1 MNKSE
6 KYSEIILLGQ
16 MLQERKIEHEQ
27 HDLYDGYQITVPLPE
42 PTKEISVIEHQCS
55 YGSIMNLLEIW
66 ADGSIQGYLS
76 AKQTLKNHRAHKSQ
90 GISPVTSSEIKE
102 KERNAMQEI
111 NEELE
116 NDRSVLEW
124 MLGQYVRAK
133 RRKKQLEV
141 RLLEINAERDSPIG
155 GQGYDPLPRSG
166 GNNEGA
172 AGILMKLADIEDR
185 IYEQKAKADKSMVN
199 VATILN
205 FLPEESMEREI
216 CELRH
221 IDGHEWGEIA
231 EGIPMSKSQCHRIHK
246 AAMYELLEFNYVKEL
261 VTENRESYEYY
272 IEKKEEARYRRENQA
287 RKNAGKQNPEKI
299 SGKFSPEKSTR
310 KNPEK
315 KIQPL
320 RPGKSGRKF

>member
-1 MNKSE
+1 
-6 KYSEIILLGQ
+6 
-16 MLQERKIEHEQ
+16 
-27 HDLYDGYQITVPLPE
+27 
-42 PTKEISVIEHQCS
+42 
-55 YGSIMNLLEIW
+55 
-66 ADGSIQGYLS
+66 
-76 AKQTLKNHRAHKSQ
+76 
-90 GISPVTSSEIKE
+90 
-102 KERNAMQEI
+102 MQEI
-111 NEELE
+111 NEEME

-166 GNNEGA
+166 GNNKGA

-221 IDGHEWGEIA
+221 LDGHEWGEIA

-261 VTENRESYEYY
+261 VAENRESYEYY
-272 IEKKEEARYRRENQA
+272 IEKKEEARYRRENRA
-287 RKNAGKQNPEKI
+287 RKKPEK
-299 SGKFSPEKSTR
+299 
-310 KNPEK
+310 
-315 KIQPL
+315 
-320 RPGKSGRKF
+320 

>member
-1 MNKSE
+1 MEND
-6 KYSEIILLGQ
+6 
-16 MLQERKIEHEQ
+16 KI
-27 HDLYDGYQITVPLPE
+27 HDYTDAYLESYLRALDKTHNSDLAIQTATGVTMVLRMIDAQNEPKQPAQPQINPRIPIG
-42 PTKEISVIEHQCS
+42 K
-55 YGSIMNLLEIW
+55 
-66 ADGSIQGYLS
+66 AD
-76 AKQTLKNHRAHKSQ
+76 AKNHRAHKSQ

-124 MLGQYVRAK
+124 MLGQHVRAK
-133 RRKKQLEV
+133 RRKKQLEI

-287 RKNAGKQNPEKI
+287 RKNAGK
-299 SGKFSPEKSTR
+299 
-310 KNPEK
+310 
-315 KIQPL
+315 
-320 RPGKSGRKF
+320 

>member
-1 MNKSE
+1 MRRISDHSPAAGTNE
-6 KYSEIILLGQ
+6 GNIRHRAPVQL
-16 MLQERKIEHEQ
+16 RKHHELIR
-27 HDLYDGYQITVPLPE
+27 DMGRWIDSRIPIG
-42 PTKEISVIEHQCS
+42 K
-55 YGSIMNLLEIW
+55 
-66 ADGSIQGYLS
+66 AD
-76 AKQTLKNHRAHKSQ
+76 AKNHRARKSQ

-155 GQGYDPLPRSG
+155 GQGYDPLPRSE

-287 RKNAGKQNPEKI
+287 RKNAGK
-299 SGKFSPEKSTR
+299 
-310 KNPEK
+310 
-315 KIQPL
+315 
-320 RPGKSGRKF
+320 

>member
-27 HDLYDGYQITVPLPE
+27 RDLYDGYQITVPLPE

-55 YGSIMNLLEIW
+55 YGSIMNLLELIRDMGRRIDSRIPVGK
-66 ADGSIQGYLS
+66 AD
-76 AKQTLKNHRAHKSQ
+76 AKNHRAHKSQ

-221 IDGHEWGEIA
+221 LDGHEWGEIA

-246 AAMYELLEFNYVKEL
+246 AAIYELLEFNYVKEL

-287 RKNAGKQNPEKI
+287 RKNAGK
-299 SGKFSPEKSTR
+299 
-310 KNPEK
+310 
-315 KIQPL
+315 
-320 RPGKSGRKF
+320 

>member
-1 MNKSE
+1 
-6 KYSEIILLGQ
+6 
-16 MLQERKIEHEQ
+16 
-27 HDLYDGYQITVPLPE
+27 
-42 PTKEISVIEHQCS
+42 
-55 YGSIMNLLEIW
+55 
-66 ADGSIQGYLS
+66 
-76 AKQTLKNHRAHKSQ
+76 
-90 GISPVTSSEIKE
+90 
-102 KERNAMQEI
+102 MQEI

-116 NDRSVLEW
+116 KDRSVLEW

-272 IEKKEEARYRRENQA
+272 IEKKRGSQIPPRKSGQEKCRKIKPGKNIRE
-287 RKNAGKQNPEKI
+287 I
-299 SGKFSPEKSTR
+299 FSGKIYVKKSG
-310 KNPEK
+310 E

-320 RPGKSGRKF
+320 KPGKSGRKF

>member
-1 MNKSE
+1 
-6 KYSEIILLGQ
+6 
-16 MLQERKIEHEQ
+16 
-27 HDLYDGYQITVPLPE
+27 
-42 PTKEISVIEHQCS
+42 
-55 YGSIMNLLEIW
+55 
-66 ADGSIQGYLS
+66 
-76 AKQTLKNHRAHKSQ
+76 
-90 GISPVTSSEIKE
+90 
-102 KERNAMQEI
+102 MQEI

-221 IDGHEWGEIA
+221 LDGHEWGEIA

-272 IEKKEEARYRRENQA
+272 IEKKRRSQIPP
-287 RKNAGKQNPEKI
+287 RKSGQEKCRKIKPGKI
-299 SGKFSPEKSTR
+299 SGKFSPQKSGE
-310 KNPEK
+310 KNPDFEAR
-315 KIQPL
+315 KIWPEIL
-320 RPGKSGRKF
+320 RQK

>member
-1 MNKSE
+1 MRSTLNVTLRSE
-6 KYSEIILLGQ
+6 GRDTIHC
-16 MLQERKIEHEQ
+16 HE
-27 HDLYDGYQITVPLPE
+27 VE
-42 PTKEISVIEHQCS
+42 S
-55 YGSIMNLLEIW
+55 
-66 ADGSIQGYLS
+66 
-76 AKQTLKNHRAHKSQ
+76 
-90 GISPVTSSEIKE
+90 
-102 KERNAMQEI
+102 
-111 NEELE
+111 
-116 NDRSVLEW
+116 
-124 MLGQYVRAK
+124 
-133 RRKKQLEV
+133 
-141 RLLEINAERDSPIG
+141 
-155 GQGYDPLPRSG
+155 
-166 GNNEGA
+166 NNEGA

-221 IDGHEWGEIA
+221 LDGHEWGEIA

-272 IEKKEEARYRRENQA
+272 IEKKRKPDIDAKIRPGKMPENKA
-287 RKNAGKQNPEKI
+287 WKKYPGNFLRKNLRE
-299 SGKFSPEKSTR
+299 

>member
-1 MNKSE
+1 
-6 KYSEIILLGQ
+6 
-16 MLQERKIEHEQ
+16 
-27 HDLYDGYQITVPLPE
+27 
-42 PTKEISVIEHQCS
+42 
-55 YGSIMNLLEIW
+55 
-66 ADGSIQGYLS
+66 
-76 AKQTLKNHRAHKSQ
+76 
-90 GISPVTSSEIKE
+90 
-102 KERNAMQEI
+102 MQEI

-185 IYEQKAKADKSMVN
+185 IHEQKAKADKSMVN

>member
-1 MNKSE
+1 
-6 KYSEIILLGQ
+6 
-16 MLQERKIEHEQ
+16 
-27 HDLYDGYQITVPLPE
+27 
-42 PTKEISVIEHQCS
+42 
-55 YGSIMNLLEIW
+55 
-66 ADGSIQGYLS
+66 
-76 AKQTLKNHRAHKSQ
+76 
-90 GISPVTSSEIKE
+90 
-102 KERNAMQEI
+102 MQEI

-155 GQGYDPLPRSG
+155 GQGYDLLPRSG

-231 EGIPMSKSQCHRIHK
+231 EEIPMSKSQCHRIHK

-287 RKNAGKQNPEKI
+287 RKNAGK
-299 SGKFSPEKSTR
+299 
-310 KNPEK
+310 
-315 KIQPL
+315 
-320 RPGKSGRKF
+320 

>member
-16 MLQERKIEHEQ
+16 MFQERKIEHEQ
-27 HDLYDGYQITVPLPE
+27 HDLYDGYQIIVPLPE

-76 AKQTLKNHRAHKSQ
+76 AKQTLKIIERIKSQ

-116 NDRSVLEW
+116 NDRLVLEW

-185 IYEQKAKADKSMVN
+185 IYEQKAKADKSMVS

-287 RKNAGKQNPEKI
+287 RKK
-299 SGKFSPEKSTR
+299 
-310 KNPEK
+310 
-315 KIQPL
+315 
-320 RPGKSGRKF
+320 PGK

>member
-1 MNKSE
+1 
-6 KYSEIILLGQ
+6 
-16 MLQERKIEHEQ
+16 
-27 HDLYDGYQITVPLPE
+27 
-42 PTKEISVIEHQCS
+42 
-55 YGSIMNLLEIW
+55 
-66 ADGSIQGYLS
+66 
-76 AKQTLKNHRAHKSQ
+76 
-90 GISPVTSSEIKE
+90 
-102 KERNAMQEI
+102 MQEI

-166 GNNEGA
+166 GNSEGA

-185 IYEQKAKADKSMVN
+185 IYEQKAKADKSMVS

-231 EGIPMSKSQCHRIHK
+231 EKIPMSKSQCHRIHK

-287 RKNAGKQNPEKI
+287 RKNAGK
-299 SGKFSPEKSTR
+299 FSPEKSTR

>member
-1 MNKSE
+1 
-6 KYSEIILLGQ
+6 
-16 MLQERKIEHEQ
+16 
-27 HDLYDGYQITVPLPE
+27 
-42 PTKEISVIEHQCS
+42 
-55 YGSIMNLLEIW
+55 
-66 ADGSIQGYLS
+66 
-76 AKQTLKNHRAHKSQ
+76 
-90 GISPVTSSEIKE
+90 
-102 KERNAMQEI
+102 MQEI

-166 GNNEGA
+166 GNSEGA

-185 IYEQKAKADKSMVN
+185 IYEQKAKADKSMVS

-272 IEKKEEARYRRENQA
+272 IEKKRGSQIPPRKSGQEKCREIFS
-287 RKNAGKQNPEKI
+287 EKI
-299 SGKFSPEKSTR
+299 YAKKSEE
-310 KNPEK
+310 KNPAFEDRKIWPEILRRKQSPKKAWKYIAEK
-315 KIQPL
+315 N
-320 RPGKSGRKF
+320 RRK

>member
-1 MNKSE
+1 
-6 KYSEIILLGQ
+6 
-16 MLQERKIEHEQ
+16 
-27 HDLYDGYQITVPLPE
+27 
-42 PTKEISVIEHQCS
+42 
-55 YGSIMNLLEIW
+55 
-66 ADGSIQGYLS
+66 
-76 AKQTLKNHRAHKSQ
+76 
-90 GISPVTSSEIKE
+90 
-102 KERNAMQEI
+102 MQEI

-221 IDGHEWGEIA
+221 LDGHEWGEIA

-287 RKNAGKQNPEKI
+287 RKNAGKYNPEKI

-315 KIQPL
+315 KIRPL
-320 RPGKSGRKF
+320 KPGKSGRKF

>member
-1 MNKSE
+1 
-6 KYSEIILLGQ
+6 
-16 MLQERKIEHEQ
+16 
-27 HDLYDGYQITVPLPE
+27 
-42 PTKEISVIEHQCS
+42 
-55 YGSIMNLLEIW
+55 
-66 ADGSIQGYLS
+66 
-76 AKQTLKNHRAHKSQ
+76 
-90 GISPVTSSEIKE
+90 
-102 KERNAMQEI
+102 MQEI

-272 IEKKEEARYRRENQA
+272 IEKKRGSQIPP
-287 RKNAGKQNPEKI
+287 RKSGQEKCRKTKPGKI

-310 KNPEK
+310 KIRRK

>member
-1 MNKSE
+1 
-6 KYSEIILLGQ
+6 
-16 MLQERKIEHEQ
+16 
-27 HDLYDGYQITVPLPE
+27 
-42 PTKEISVIEHQCS
+42 
-55 YGSIMNLLEIW
+55 
-66 ADGSIQGYLS
+66 
-76 AKQTLKNHRAHKSQ
+76 
-90 GISPVTSSEIKE
+90 
-102 KERNAMQEI
+102 MQEI

-133 RRKKQLEV
+133 RRKKQLGI

-287 RKNAGKQNPEKI
+287 RKKCRKIKPGKI
-299 SGKFSPEKSTR
+299 SGEFSPEKSTR

-315 KIQPL
+315 KIQSL
-320 RPGKSGRKF
+320 KPGKSGRKF

>member
-1 MNKSE
+1 
-6 KYSEIILLGQ
+6 
-16 MLQERKIEHEQ
+16 
-27 HDLYDGYQITVPLPE
+27 
-42 PTKEISVIEHQCS
+42 
-55 YGSIMNLLEIW
+55 
-66 ADGSIQGYLS
+66 
-76 AKQTLKNHRAHKSQ
+76 
-90 GISPVTSSEIKE
+90 
-102 KERNAMQEI
+102 MQEI

-221 IDGHEWGEIA
+221 LDGHEWGEIA

-287 RKNAGKQNPEKI
+287 RKNAGKFPGKI
-299 SGKFSPEKSTR
+299 SGKFSPEKSPR
-310 KNPEK
+310 KIRTLK
-315 KIQPL
+315 
-320 RPGKSGRKF
+320 PGKSGRKF

>member
-1 MNKSE
+1 
-6 KYSEIILLGQ
+6 
-16 MLQERKIEHEQ
+16 
-27 HDLYDGYQITVPLPE
+27 
-42 PTKEISVIEHQCS
+42 
-55 YGSIMNLLEIW
+55 
-66 ADGSIQGYLS
+66 
-76 AKQTLKNHRAHKSQ
+76 
-90 GISPVTSSEIKE
+90 
-102 KERNAMQEI
+102 MQEI

-272 IEKKEEARYRRENQA
+272 IEKKRKPDTAAKIRPGKMPENKTRKKYPGNFL
-287 RKNAGKQNPEKI
+287 RKNLC
-299 SGKFSPEKSTR
+299 EKSG
-310 KNPEK
+310 E

-320 RPGKSGRKF
+320 KPGKSGRKF

>member
-1 MNKSE
+1 
-6 KYSEIILLGQ
+6 
-16 MLQERKIEHEQ
+16 
-27 HDLYDGYQITVPLPE
+27 
-42 PTKEISVIEHQCS
+42 
-55 YGSIMNLLEIW
+55 
-66 ADGSIQGYLS
+66 
-76 AKQTLKNHRAHKSQ
+76 
-90 GISPVTSSEIKE
+90 
-102 KERNAMQEI
+102 MQEI

-133 RRKKQLEV
+133 RRKKQLEI

-261 VTENRESYEYY
+261 VMENRESYEYY

-287 RKNAGKQNPEKI
+287 TGTQAGQEA
-299 SGKFSPEKSTR
+299 GHTA
-310 KNPEK
+310 
-315 KIQPL
+315 
-320 RPGKSGRKF
+320 RPGSRTHPAATRAARTAQGSQGTKASSTPASDERCDSMHHLHVI

>member
-1 MNKSE
+1 
-6 KYSEIILLGQ
+6 
-16 MLQERKIEHEQ
+16 
-27 HDLYDGYQITVPLPE
+27 
-42 PTKEISVIEHQCS
+42 
-55 YGSIMNLLEIW
+55 
-66 ADGSIQGYLS
+66 
-76 AKQTLKNHRAHKSQ
+76 
-90 GISPVTSSEIKE
+90 
-102 KERNAMQEI
+102 MQEI

-272 IEKKEEARYRRENQA
+272 IEKKIGSQILP
-287 RKNAGKQNPEKI
+287 RKSGQEKCRKIKPGKI

-315 KIQPL
+315 KSSL
-320 RPGKSGRKF
+320 

>member
-1 MNKSE
+1 
-6 KYSEIILLGQ
+6 
-16 MLQERKIEHEQ
+16 
-27 HDLYDGYQITVPLPE
+27 
-42 PTKEISVIEHQCS
+42 
-55 YGSIMNLLEIW
+55 
-66 ADGSIQGYLS
+66 
-76 AKQTLKNHRAHKSQ
+76 
-90 GISPVTSSEIKE
+90 
-102 KERNAMQEI
+102 MQEI

-231 EGIPMSKSQCHRIHK
+231 EGIPMSKSQCHRIPK

-261 VTENRESYEYY
+261 VTENRESYEYTSRKKRKPDTAAKIRPGKMPENKTRKKY
-272 IEKKEEARYRRENQA
+272 PGNFLRKNLREKIRRKNPAFEARKIWPEILRR
-287 RKNAGKQNPEKI
+287 KQ
-299 SGKFSPEKSTR
+299 SPEKAQKYIAEKTR
-310 KNPEK
+310 
-315 KIQPL
+315 
-320 RPGKSGRKF
+320 RK

>member
-1 MNKSE
+1 
-6 KYSEIILLGQ
+6 
-16 MLQERKIEHEQ
+16 
-27 HDLYDGYQITVPLPE
+27 
-42 PTKEISVIEHQCS
+42 
-55 YGSIMNLLEIW
+55 
-66 ADGSIQGYLS
+66 
-76 AKQTLKNHRAHKSQ
+76 
-90 GISPVTSSEIKE
+90 
-102 KERNAMQEI
+102 MQEI
-111 NEELE
+111 NEELK

-166 GNNEGA
+166 GNSEGA

-185 IYEQKAKADKSMVN
+185 IYEQKAKADKSMVS

-272 IEKKEEARYRRENQA
+272 IEKRGSQIPPRKSGQEKCREIFSGKIYAKKSGEKNPAFEARKIWPEILRRKQSPKKA
-287 RKNAGKQNPEKI
+287 RKYIAEKP
-299 SGKFSPEKSTR
+299 GENKALF
-310 KNPEK
+310 
-315 KIQPL
+315 Q
-320 RPGKSGRKF
+320 RPI

>member
-6 KYSEIILLGQ
+6 KYSEIILLGR

-42 PTKEISVIEHQCS
+42 PTKEISVIEHQFS
-55 YGSIMNLLEIW
+55 YGNIMNLLEIW
-66 ADGSIQGYLS
+66 TDSRIPISKAD
-76 AKQTLKNHRAHKSQ
+76 AKNHRAHKSQ

-221 IDGHEWGEIA
+221 LDGHEWGEIA
-231 EGIPMSKSQCHRIHK
+231 EGIPMSKSQCYRIHK

-287 RKNAGKQNPEKI
+287 RK
-299 SGKFSPEKSTR
+299 TR
-310 KNPEK
+310 
-315 KIQPL
+315 
-320 RPGKSGRKF
+320 RK

>member
-1 MNKSE
+1 
-6 KYSEIILLGQ
+6 
-16 MLQERKIEHEQ
+16 
-27 HDLYDGYQITVPLPE
+27 
-42 PTKEISVIEHQCS
+42 
-55 YGSIMNLLEIW
+55 
-66 ADGSIQGYLS
+66 
-76 AKQTLKNHRAHKSQ
+76 
-90 GISPVTSSEIKE
+90 
-102 KERNAMQEI
+102 MQEI
-111 NEELE
+111 NEEME

-221 IDGHEWGEIA
+221 LDGHEWGEIA

-272 IEKKEEARYRRENQA
+272 IEKKEEARYRREIGQEKIRKNKSGKIQGENRGLFQKPLQEGRNKGPENKAQPDSPQGRPMHRGAHSPPTQGRPGGQDTGHTAHPHSTATRAPAGRAAQAPGAQHAGQA
-287 RKNAGKQNPEKI
+287 RERGSHAR
-299 SGKFSPEKSTR
+299 STR
-310 KNPEK
+310 EA
-315 KIQPL
+315 Q
-320 RPGKSGRKF
+320 RPGQRAKAQAMHQMKDATPCTTCMWYSSSIEAGG

>member
-1 MNKSE
+1 
-6 KYSEIILLGQ
+6 
-16 MLQERKIEHEQ
+16 
-27 HDLYDGYQITVPLPE
+27 
-42 PTKEISVIEHQCS
+42 
-55 YGSIMNLLEIW
+55 
-66 ADGSIQGYLS
+66 
-76 AKQTLKNHRAHKSQ
+76 
-90 GISPVTSSEIKE
+90 
-102 KERNAMQEI
+102 MQEI
-111 NEELE
+111 NEEME

-155 GQGYDPLPRSG
+155 GQGYDPLPQSG

-287 RKNAGKQNPEKI
+287 RKNAGNFKAKTQAKIKHFFRGPYKARNTRPQN
-299 SGKFSPEKSTR
+299 
-310 KNPEK
+310 
-315 KIQPL
+315 
-320 RPGKSGRKF
+320 RPI

>member
-1 MNKSE
+1 
-6 KYSEIILLGQ
+6 
-16 MLQERKIEHEQ
+16 
-27 HDLYDGYQITVPLPE
+27 
-42 PTKEISVIEHQCS
+42 
-55 YGSIMNLLEIW
+55 
-66 ADGSIQGYLS
+66 
-76 AKQTLKNHRAHKSQ
+76 
-90 GISPVTSSEIKE
+90 
-102 KERNAMQEI
+102 MQEI

-221 IDGHEWGEIA
+221 LDGHEWGEIA

-272 IEKKEEARYRRENQA
+272 IEKKEEARYRRENQGQEKCRKIKPGKNIREIFSGKIYAKKSGEKNPAFEA
-287 RKNAGKQNPEKI
+287 RKIWPEILRRKQSPKKAWKYIAEKP
-299 SGKFSPEKSTR
+299 GENKALF
-310 KNPEK
+310 
-315 KIQPL
+315 Q
-320 RPGKSGRKF
+320 RPI

>member
-1 MNKSE
+1 
-6 KYSEIILLGQ
+6 
-16 MLQERKIEHEQ
+16 
-27 HDLYDGYQITVPLPE
+27 
-42 PTKEISVIEHQCS
+42 
-55 YGSIMNLLEIW
+55 
-66 ADGSIQGYLS
+66 
-76 AKQTLKNHRAHKSQ
+76 
-90 GISPVTSSEIKE
+90 
-102 KERNAMQEI
+102 MQEI

-116 NDRSVLEW
+116 SDRSVLEW

-221 IDGHEWGEIA
+221 LDGHEWGEIA

-287 RKNAGKQNPEKI
+287 RKNAGK
-299 SGKFSPEKSTR
+299 
-310 KNPEK
+310 
-315 KIQPL
+315 
-320 RPGKSGRKF
+320 

>member
-1 MNKSE
+1 
-6 KYSEIILLGQ
+6 
-16 MLQERKIEHEQ
+16 
-27 HDLYDGYQITVPLPE
+27 
-42 PTKEISVIEHQCS
+42 
-55 YGSIMNLLEIW
+55 
-66 ADGSIQGYLS
+66 
-76 AKQTLKNHRAHKSQ
+76 
-90 GISPVTSSEIKE
+90 
-102 KERNAMQEI
+102 MQEI

-272 IEKKEEARYRRENQA
+272 IEKKEEARYRRENQDKKKC
-287 RKNAGKQNPEKI
+287 RKIKPGKNIREI
-299 SGKFSPEKSTR
+299 FSGKIYAKKSGEKNPAFEIRKIWPEILRRKQSPEKSTEIHSR
-310 KNPEK
+310 KT
-315 KIQPL
+315 
-320 RPGKSGRKF
+320 RRK

>member
-1 MNKSE
+1 MQLR
-6 KYSEIILLGQ
+6 KY
-16 MLQERKIEHEQ
+16 HELIG
-27 HDLYDGYQITVPLPE
+27 DMGRRIDSRIPVG
-42 PTKEISVIEHQCS
+42 K
-55 YGSIMNLLEIW
+55 
-66 ADGSIQGYLS
+66 AD
-76 AKQTLKNHRAHKSQ
+76 AKNHRAHKSQ
-90 GISPVTSSEIKE
+90 GISPVTGSEIKE

-221 IDGHEWGEIA
+221 LDGHEWGEIA

-287 RKNAGKQNPEKI
+287 RKNAGK
-299 SGKFSPEKSTR
+299 
-310 KNPEK
+310 
-315 KIQPL
+315 
-320 RPGKSGRKF
+320 

>member
-1 MNKSE
+1 
-6 KYSEIILLGQ
+6 
-16 MLQERKIEHEQ
+16 
-27 HDLYDGYQITVPLPE
+27 
-42 PTKEISVIEHQCS
+42 
-55 YGSIMNLLEIW
+55 
-66 ADGSIQGYLS
+66 
-76 AKQTLKNHRAHKSQ
+76 
-90 GISPVTSSEIKE
+90 
-102 KERNAMQEI
+102 MQEI
-111 NEELE
+111 NGELE

-231 EGIPMSKSQCHRIHK
+231 ERIPMSKSQCHRIHK

-287 RKNAGKQNPEKI
+287 RKK
-299 SGKFSPEKSTR
+299 
-310 KNPEK
+310 
-315 KIQPL
+315 
-320 RPGKSGRKF
+320 PGK